1 LESLPLT
8 PSGKTDRRAL
18 PDPEGT
24 AEPREH
30 VAPRDPVEELLA
42 EIIGE
47 VLGRAEVGVHDD
59 FFEMGGHSLLATRVI
74 SRVRRQ
80 FGVEIALRTLFEAPT
95 VARLAELL
103 AEHQPAVEEVEEW
116 ELAAELERLSEL
128 SEEEVMRLL
137 REG

>member
-1 LESLPLT
+1 
-8 PSGKTDRRAL
+8 
-18 PDPEGT
+18 
-24 AEPREH
+24 
-30 VAPRDPVEELLA
+30 
-42 EIIGE
+42 
-47 VLGRAEVGVHDD
+47 VHDD

-74 SRVRRQ
+74 SRVRKQ
-80 FGVEIALRTLFEAPT
+80 LGAEIALRTLFEAPT

-103 AEHQPAVEEVEEW
+103 AEHQPGVEEVDEW

>member
-1 LESLPLT
+1 
-8 PSGKTDRRAL
+8 
-18 PDPEGT
+18 
-24 AEPREH
+24 
-30 VAPRDPVEELLA
+30 VEELLA

-74 SRVRRQ
+74 SRIRKQ
-80 FGVEIALRTLFEAPT
+80 LGVEIALRTLFEAPT
-95 VARLAELL
+95 VALLANLL
-103 AEHQPAVEEVEEW
+103 AEHQPAVEEVDEW

-137 REG
+137 RES